1 MLKKQPPLYLRTT
14 EEMLKEFS
22 YLGEE
27 KAYEAV
33 VTNPRKIA
41 DMVEVFKPIP
51 DELYSPMIPGA
62 DEQIHDMSY
71 ARARELYG

>member
-1 MLKKQPPLYLRTT
+1 MKGKGFADAEKQPPLYLRTT

-62 DEQIHDMSY
+62 DEQIHDMS
-71 ARARELYG
+71 